1 MIIHFPVIIWN
12 WKINEDNCDSSFF
25 CSILIPS
32 FFMKCMRKER
42 NLMVKPRKSREQQ
55 CTIELYKQNIAD
67 FQIFWY
73 CCLLN
78 FKYLDYLSYI
88 DIFVSLSNIIGSS
101 YTLCDTFIITLKSI
115 GHRINMHY
123 GRLKW
128 SNNIK

>member
-12 WKINEDNCDSSFF
+12 WKINEDSCYSSFF
-25 CSILIPS
+25 SSILIPS

-42 NLMVKPRKSREQQ
+42 NLMVKPRKSREHAHWTLQTEYSWFSNFLILLPPKFQ
-55 CTIELYKQNIAD
+55 VSRLSFLY
-67 FQIFWY
+67 WY
-73 CCLLN
+73 LCL
-78 FKYLDYLSYI
+78 
-88 DIFVSLSNIIGSS
+88 LSNIIGSS